1 MRKKI
6 RVTQNKC
13 LCFCLKLNSRQHI
26 GATELKEINCL
37 RTEERVEQCITTKVF
52 KHWKRTSPFM

>member
-13 LCFCLKLNSRQHI
+13 LRFCLKLNSRLHK
-26 GATELKEINCL
+26 GATELKETNCL
-37 RTEERVEQCITTKVF
+37 RTEVRAEQRITTKVF
-52 KHWKRTSPFM
+52 KHWKRTSPFL